1 MHNKPLLIIAWGLAI
16 GLGLAGLGFLLHWVL
31 PAVGAMIGI
40 ATAIGT
46 GKTLSPD
53 FNSWIIPLA
62 AVGLALGGGSG
73 GILLLVKVV
82 KEAEKNLYE
91 WTLPILAI
99 ISGFVADTCKEVY
112 QNNHSG
118 EPTDLMLRIAYGI
131 SVTGLFL
138 LGGILWKQK
147 TVSFR
152 WMDSR
157 IVSAAVFLISPFL
170 IYLKYCEKSQKSLWF
185 GFLDIPPHILYAI
198 SILLL
203 FSLLVGFLSWVFKEE
218 QF

>member
-1 MHNKPLLIIAWGLAI
+1 MHNKPFLIIAWGLAI
-16 GLGLAGLGFLLHWVL
+16 GLGLTGLGFLLHWLL
-31 PAVGAMIGI
+31 PAIGAMIGI

-46 GKTLSPD
+46 GKALSPD

-112 QNNHSG
+112 SG
-118 EPTDLMLRIAYGI
+118 EHTDLMLRMAYGI

-147 TVSFR
+147 KVSFKWVDTR
-152 WMDSR
+152 M
-157 IVSAAVFLISPFL
+157 VSVAVFMISPFL

-185 GFLDIPPHILYAI
+185 GFLDIPTHILCAI

-203 FSLLVGFLSWVFKEE
+203 FSLLVGFLSWVFAEE